1 VIGEANLGTLGL
13 GIAEPLPSWGSM
25 LLELDNSAL
34 LATSSW
40 VYVPLI
46 LLVVVLLL
54 LEFLVVEVSGCQ
66 SDCGRG

>member
-1 VIGEANLGTLGL
+1 LGL

-34 LATSSW
+34 LANSAW
-40 VYVPLI
+40 VYLPLG

-54 LEFLVVEVSGCQ
+54 LESLGDEVL
-66 SDCGRG
+66 R